1 VTVIIGIA
9 AHEANVQVGANP
21 VPHQVVGSA
30 YVRAVRRAG
39 GLPIVLPVVELDDI
53 PTLLDRIDG
62 LIITGG
68 TDVDPAQYGA
78 ERLPE
83 TWAIEPQRDAAD
95 IGLCRLAIELN
106 LPTLAICRGIQVLN
120 VTLGGTLNQHIDLH
134 MDNDN
139 WRSRS
144 HDVSVV
150 EGSRLALAVGSTTV
164 ATNSLHHQ
172 CIDQVGERGVVVARA
187 TDGTVEAIEVDGAP
201 AVLGVQWHPEL
212 LRHDPVHLAIFEQ
225 LVREAGFSR

>member
-1 VTVIIGIA
+1 MTVIIGIA
-9 AHEANVQVGANP
+9 AHQANVQVGADP

-30 YVRAVRRAG
+30 YIRAVRRAG
-39 GLPIVLPVVELDDI
+39 GLPIVLPVVELDDVAS
-53 PTLLDRIDG
+53 LLDRIDG

-68 TDVDPAQYGA
+68 TDVDPARYGA

-83 TWAIEPQRDAAD
+83 TWDVEPERDSAD
-95 IGLCRLAIELN
+95 IELCRAAIGLN

-120 VTLGGTLNQHIDLH
+120 VTLGGTLNQHIDRH
-134 MDNDN
+134 MDNEN

-150 EGSRLALAVGSTTV
+150 EGSRLAQAVGSAHL

-172 CIDQVGERGVVVARA
+172 CIDRVGDRGVVVARA
-187 TDGTVEAIEVDGAP
+187 TDGMVEAIEVQGA
-201 AVLGVQWHPEL
+201 ASVLGVQWHPEL
-212 LRHDPVHLAIFEQ
+212 LRHDPLHLAIFEQ
-225 LVREAGFSR
+225 LVRSAEWSG